1 MEVVRMKSA
10 TYYNNQTGECK
21 QIFIHN
27 EKDYEIPKSWDMP
40 SWVATTICV
49 GTIVILCVMLL

>member
-1 MEVVRMKSA
+1 MKSA